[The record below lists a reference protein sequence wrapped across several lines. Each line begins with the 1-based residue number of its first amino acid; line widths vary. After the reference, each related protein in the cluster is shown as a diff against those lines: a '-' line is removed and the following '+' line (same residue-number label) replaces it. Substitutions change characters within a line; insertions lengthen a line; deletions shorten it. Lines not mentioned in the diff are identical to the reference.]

1 MTRSLKSILG
11 PMMILTAG
19 IVLYFTAGVALMD
32 WRTNQF
38 TRLAAL
44 KTDVAAMTDRIATLE
59 ADLTN
64 VSDQD
69 ITNLFWT
76 ASQPG
81 EATALVQ
88 SSLSGTASDNG
99 ILMRS
104 ITPYTPRDSSIDGAF
119 GFRLEFETHLDQ
131 LTEFLKQ
138 VEYDRPALVI
148 DRTVLRRLNR
158 PGDEE
163 PQPALFVQIEILAPV
178 ILTGEVDTE

>member
-1 MTRSLKSILG
+1 VSRSWIG
-11 PMMILTAG
+11 AP
-19 IVLYFTAGVALMD
+19 
-32 WRTNQF
+32 
-38 TRLAAL
+38 
-44 KTDVAAMTDRIATLE
+44 
-59 ADLTN
+59 
-64 VSDQD
+64 
-69 ITNLFWT
+69 
-76 ASQPG
+76 
-81 EATALVQ
+81 
-88 SSLSGTASDNG
+88 
-99 ILMRS
+99 S